1 MMHVR
6 LTTGRPQ
13 LVVVRDNGS
22 DTAEI
27 LTVKEIIR
35 RATAVRPEDRPT
47 VESIIE
53 MLKPMRIT
61 SGIRVNILIFI

>member
-6 LTTGRPQ
+6 LITGRPE
-13 LVVVRDNGS
+13 LVVVRDNES
-22 DTAEI
+22 DTPEI

-35 RATAVRPEDRPT
+35 RAAAVRPQDRPT

-61 SGIRVNILIFI
+61 SGIMVKIFI